1 MQLQNQ
7 FNDRF
12 CDFEKVSGKLKIFS
26 NPFSCDI
33 DDVPS
38 NLQMNVIDLQSNDTL
53 KNSFYEIND
62 LVKFYGELKRFAQ
75 QLLMAALTY
84 ANKHFQ
90 SSITE
95 RINIV
100 LVSQMSI

>member
-12 CDFEKVSGKLKIFS
+12 CDFEKVSGKLKIFA